1 MFQIAKRFSFSAS
14 HWIGGLPADHPCGR
28 LHGHGRTISEELAR
42 WLYDWCFSRWPEVAA
57 VRISKTPK
65 TWAEYRPG

>member
-14 HWIGGLPADHPCGR
+14 QQIGGL
-28 LHGHGRTISEELAR
+28 
-42 WLYDWCFSRWPEVAA
+42 PEVAA

-65 TWAEYRPG
+65 TPKTPKTWAEYRLG